1 MSNRRGN
8 CLLYISLVSNSGAD
22 DNMELFNF
30 DIFKYSDFIYV
41 LSGEY
46 RCVDHESEK
55 KKLIREKL

>member
-1 MSNRRGN
+1 M
-8 CLLYISLVSNSGAD
+8 LYISLVSNSGAD